1 MQATIS
7 TLSSKFKLPIPK
19 SVRHEMHWA
28 AGQELVFIPK
38 GKAVLLMAAPTLQQL
53 RGMAKGAHTD
63 HIREREDQG

>member
-7 TLSSKFKLPIPK
+7 TLSSKFKLTIPK
-19 SVRHEMHWA
+19 SVRQEMHWA

-38 GKAVLLMAAPTLQQL
+38 GNAVLLMVAPTLQQL